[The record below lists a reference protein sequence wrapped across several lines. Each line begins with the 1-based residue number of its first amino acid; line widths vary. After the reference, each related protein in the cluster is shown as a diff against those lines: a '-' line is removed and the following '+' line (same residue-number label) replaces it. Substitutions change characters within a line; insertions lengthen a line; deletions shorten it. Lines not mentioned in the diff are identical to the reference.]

1 MTNVRAELHHVGK
14 TEHGIVARLFEAL
27 ADPDL
32 LVVCGFAAVGL
43 LLTVCLAR
51 VLPFDDVINVLALAN

>member
-32 LVVCGFAAVGL
+32 LVVCGFCSRWIAAN
-43 LLTVCLAR
+43 R
-51 VLPFDDVINVLALAN
+51 LPNTRPSV